1 MDLRRVSTV
10 ADFFVLG
17 TALSSPQ
24 LAAIAED
31 IEEQLRP
38 SGERVWHVEGLAA
51 PTASGAGRSDAR
63 SAEEGFRWVLVDCGD
78 VVIHLFSP
86 TARTFYQLERLW
98 GDAPQI
104 PLDPV
109 QLPSA

>member
-38 SGERVWHVEGLAA
+38 SGERVWHVEGLDA
-51 PTASGAGRSDAR
+51 PTASGAGGGRQD
-63 SAEEGFRWVLVDCGD
+63 GFRWVLVDCGD